1 MRRLERGVLRRKNVM
16 EIVPADGDQAVGQAR
31 VLFKEYASSL
41 EVDLSFQDFAREMA
55 ELPGE
60 YAPPGGVL
68 LLAYCDSRLAGCA
81 ALRPLEK
88 GTCEM
93 KRLYV
98 RHQFRGKGLG
108 RRLAVAV
115 IERARECGY
124 RSMRLDTLPWMNEAI
139 ALYRSLGFRPIE
151 AYRRNPV
158 EGAVFMEL
166 TLA

>member
-1 MRRLERGVLRRKNVM
+1 MLRRRTVI
-16 EIVPADGDQAVGQAR
+16 EIVPADGEEGVGRAR
-31 VLFKEYASSL
+31 ELFREYASSL
-41 EVDLSFQDFAREMA
+41 GVDLSFQDFARELA

-60 YAPPGGVL
+60 YATPAGAL
-68 LLAYCDSRLAGCA
+68 LLAVCNGRLAGCA
-81 ALRPLEK
+81 ALRPFGE

-98 RHQFRGKGLG
+98 RHQFRGKGVG

-115 IERARECGY
+115 VERARESGY
-124 RSMRLDTLPWMNEAI
+124 RRMRLDTLPWMREAI
-139 ALYRSLGFRPIE
+139 ALYRALGFRPIE
-151 AYRRNPV
+151 PYRANPV

>member
-1 MRRLERGVLRRKNVM
+1 MLRRKNVM
-16 EIVPADGDQAVGQAR
+16 EILPADGDQAVGQAR
-31 VLFKEYASSL
+31 MLFKEYASSL

-60 YAPPGGVL
+60 YAPPGGAL
-68 LLAYCDSRLAGCA
+68 LLAFCDSRLAGCA
-81 ALRPLEK
+81 ALRPFGE

-124 RSMRLDTLPWMNEAI
+124 RRMRLDTLPWMEQAI

-151 AYRRNPV
+151 AYRPNPV
-158 EGAVFMEL
+158 EGAVFLEL

>member
-1 MRRLERGVLRRKNVM
+1 MLRRRTVI
-16 EIVPADGDQAVGQAR
+16 EIVPADGEEGVGRAR
-31 VLFKEYASSL
+31 ELFREYASSL
-41 EVDLSFQDFAREMA
+41 GVDLSFQDFARELA

-60 YAPPGGVL
+60 YAAPGGAL
-68 LLAYCDSRLAGCA
+68 LLAVCDGRLAGCA
-81 ALRPLEK
+81 ALRPFGE

-98 RHQFRGKGLG
+98 RHQFRGKGVG

-115 IERARECGY
+115 VERARESGY
-124 RSMRLDTLPWMNEAI
+124 RRMRLDTLPWMREAI
-139 ALYRSLGFRPIE
+139 ALYRALGFRPIE
-151 AYRRNPV
+151 PYRANPV